1 MPVIKKLLV
10 IVALM
15 GFVPLFARSEENAL
29 SDSEKKKQGGNP
41 SSMGRQPKVGATIR
55 NKKSAMVGRLK
66 MVR

>member
-29 SDSEKKKQGGNP
+29 SDSEKKQGGNP